1 MEMASRRACSKG
13 NASFSGSNH
22 RVSGVRALLDL
33 PPVIATLKGKFVEI
47 GLKAKK

>member
-13 NASFSGSNH
+13 DASFSGSNH
-22 RVSGVRALLDL
+22 RVSGVRARFDL
-33 PPVIATLKGKFVEI
+33 PPVVATLKGKLVEL